1 MSNPLLSASIAPLSV
16 AIMLLASPAIAT
28 AEPDPYFAESIA
40 RDLKICNPRLTG
52 IRYSREE
59 KETDK
64 DYLCMD
70 AKGYMQLYSDIYLV
84 GWTHHGLLGFM
95 AGNYIVTD
103 PVRFNK

>member
-1 MSNPLLSASIAPLSV
+1 MSKQNLTIAAAA
-16 AIMLLASPAIAT
+16 AILLLASPVNAT
-28 AEPDPYFAESIA
+28 AEPDPYFAASIA

-52 IRYSREE
+52 IRYSSDE

-70 AKGYMQLYSDIYLV
+70 AKGYIQLYSDIYLV
-84 GWTHHGLLGFM
+84 GWSHGVLGFM